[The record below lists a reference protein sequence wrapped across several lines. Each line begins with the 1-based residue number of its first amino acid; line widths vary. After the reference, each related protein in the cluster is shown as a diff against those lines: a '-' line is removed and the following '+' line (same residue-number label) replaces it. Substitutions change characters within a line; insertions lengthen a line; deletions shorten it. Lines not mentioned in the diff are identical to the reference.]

1 MDVQLLGP
9 LAARLAGKSVVPE
22 AAKPRKVLALLALR
36 AGQVVPVPVLLEELW
51 EECPPSSAMTTLQ
64 TYVLQ
69 LRRMIAAARP
79 ELPVGAAKD
88 VLCTRFGGYLLQLGS
103 GTSDVAEFTHR
114 GAMGE
119 HALALGDPETA
130 SRLLREALRTWRGA
144 ALVDVEIGPRIGADL
159 QFLAEQRL
167 TMLEQRVDADLQ
179 LGRHAELLGE
189 LAALTSEH
197 KLNERLCEQR
207 MVALCRSGRRSDAL
221 IAYNKLRKDL
231 AGELGLEPGKRLRR
245 LQLSVL
251 NSDPSLDV
259 RPGRRPQLILG

>member
-9 LAARLAGKSVVPE
+9 LAARLSGKSVVPE

-36 AGQVVPVPVLLEELW
+36 ASQVVPVPVLLEELW
-51 EECPPSSAMTTLQ
+51 EESPPASAMTTLQ

-69 LRRMIAAARP
+69 LRRMIAAAMP
-79 ELPVGAAKD
+79 DQPVAAAKD
-88 VLCTRFGGYLLQLGS
+88 VLCTRFGGYLLNLGS
-103 GTSDVAEFTHR
+103 GTSDVAEFAHL

-119 HALALGDPETA
+119 HALALGDPDTA
-130 SRLLREALRTWRGA
+130 SRLLRDALRTWRGA
-144 ALVDVEIGPRIGADL
+144 ALVDVEVGPRIGADL

-167 TMLEQRVDADLQ
+167 TMLEQRLDADLQ
-179 LGRHAELLGE
+179 LGRHAEVLGE

-197 KLNERLCEQR
+197 RMNERLCEQR

-231 AGELGLEPGKRLRR
+231 ATELGCEPGKRLRR
-245 LQLSVL
+245 LQMSVL
-251 NSDPSLDV
+251 NSDPALDV
-259 RPGRRPQLILG
+259 RPGRRPRLLLG